1 MSDEK
6 KEKILERVVL
16 INYQKYGVNNI
27 KEAICDYLETGNL
40 KGFTNTGNSRK
51 MVADNFN
58 ELEMYYTIF
67 NFLKKSNYQ
76 VDQSSDFKTLVT
88 CYLSALNLIIDGKVR
103 IIPKEKD
110 KSPKLVKTDSNLKED
125 NELIP
130 RNIIEKVKDKYQDE
144 SSVEQSINNITVNHS
159 KKKQYNE
166 LLRKLEEL
174 KKDNEALDQ
183 EIANAHLSL
192 QK

>member
-51 MVADNFN
+51 MVADNFTRSK
-58 ELEMYYTIF
+58 MYYTIS
-67 NFLKKSNYQ
+67 NFLEKLNYQ
-76 VDQSSDFKTLVT
+76 TEGIDLKALVT

-192 QK
+192 